1 LPLFTLWLINA
12 LLLYFHVGTSPVVG
26 QLILA
31 VLPLVAAN
39 LNFNSIPLGISM
51 PIPNLLLK
59 VLENNPNER
68 QEYEGL

>member
-1 LPLFTLWLINA
+1 
-12 LLLYFHVGTSPVVG
+12 
-26 QLILA
+26 LILA

-39 LNFNSIPLGISM
+39 LIFNSIPLGISM
-51 PIPNLLLK
+51 PMQNPLLK